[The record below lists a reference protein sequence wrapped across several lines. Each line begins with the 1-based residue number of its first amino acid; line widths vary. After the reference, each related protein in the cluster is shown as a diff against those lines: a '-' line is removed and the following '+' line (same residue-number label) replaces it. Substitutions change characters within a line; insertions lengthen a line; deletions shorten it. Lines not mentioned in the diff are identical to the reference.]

1 MRLGRNSIP
10 PSQLHPLNSQHS
22 SPWLGSLGNWHPKV
36 RDAFSELRGCPF
48 QGGVFCRASSVQ
60 FSSVTQLCLT
70 LCDPMNR
77 SMPGLPVHHHLPE
90 FTQTHVHRVGDAI
103 QPSHPLLSPFPPAPR
118 LLLLPS
124 GFIRTGIFHSLV
136 KVQVDKKSKWS
147 WVRHGRRKL
156 RAGKDSPGE
165 LGSRVGFL
173 RVSPVG
179 YGGKR
184 PTTSFVFPTCS
195 GSSGK
200 HDLWNWGWG
209 G

>member
-1 MRLGRNSIP
+1 MSHIL
-10 PSQLHPLNSQHS
+10 
-22 SPWLGSLGNWHPKV
+22 
-36 RDAFSELRGCPF
+36 
-48 QGGVFCRASSVQ
+48 Q
-60 FSSVTQLCLT
+60 FSSVQSLSRVWLFATPWTAACQASLSITISRSSLT
-70 LCDPMNR
+70 HD
-77 SMPGLPVHHHLPE
+77 HW
-90 FTQTHVHRVGDAI
+90 VGDAI
-103 QPSHPLLSPFPPAPR
+103 QPSHPLPSPFPPAPR

-173 RVSPVG
+173 RVRPVG

-184 PTTSFVFPTCS
+184 PTTSFTFPTLLRFIWETWFM
-195 GSSGK
+195 K
-200 HDLWNWGWG
+200 LRME
-209 G
+209 

>member
-1 MRLGRNSIP
+1 MPIEDLFI
-10 PSQLHPLNSQHS
+10 
-22 SPWLGSLGNWHPKV
+22 
-36 RDAFSELRGCPF
+36 
-48 QGGVFCRASSVQ
+48 Q
-60 FSSVTQLCLT
+60 FSLVTQSCPT
-70 LCDPMNR
+70 LCEPMDC
-77 SMPGLPVHHHLPE
+77 STPGLSVHYQVPE

-173 RVSPVG
+173 RVRPVV

-184 PTTSFVFPTCS
+184 PTTSFTFPTLLRFIWETRL
-195 GSSGK
+195 G
-200 HDLWNWGWG
+200 
-209 G
+209 